1 MNSLDKI
8 TAILGCF
15 TNERDKL
22 SLQEI
27 AELTGVPK
35 SSAHRIVKSLCTA
48 RYLEQISRNGR
59 YRLGIKLFEL
69 GSIYIEKLD
78 LHKASFLIVRR
89 LQEVSGE
96 NVHLCI
102 FNGSRPVMVYRKTMA
117 TDPINTVTTLEAA
130 PAHCTGV
137 GKAILAHIDRQ
148 DVERIIGLGLPSF
161 TPQTFTDPTKL
172 LAELAQIRER
182 GFAVDDREHQPN
194 VRCIAAPI
202 RGVDGRVFAAVSVSS
217 TANRIP
223 QERYATLADLVR
235 EAAANI
241 ESSLKRHA
249 TSR

>member
-22 SLQEI
+22 GLQEI
-27 AELTGVPK
+27 SELTGVPK

-78 LHKASFLIVRR
+78 LHKASFLIVRK

-117 TDPINTVTTLEAA
+117 TDPVNTVTTLEAA

-137 GKAILAHIDRQ
+137 GKVILAHIDRH
-148 DVERIIGLGLPSF
+148 DVERIIGLGLQSF

-172 LAELAQIRER
+172 LAELEQIRGR

-223 QERYATLADLVR
+223 NERYGTLADLVR

-249 TSR
+249 ASR